1 MNAATLTLSFA
12 LSLRD
17 RCVELLFNIL
27 ISAIYDWICVTTY
40 VPETN
45 VVNMFICDLWYCI
58 LKTVI
63 GVIFLSFHKI
73 EYDCDVL

>member
-1 MNAATLTLSFA
+1 MNAATMTLTFA
-12 LSLRD
+12 LSLRYC
-17 RCVELLFNIL
+17 CVKLLFNIL
-27 ISAIYDWICVTTY
+27 ISAIYDWICRVTF

-63 GVIFLSFHKI
+63 GGYFSFI
-73 EYDCDVL
+73 SQNLI